1 MLVLARLKSFSKTAI
16 EMNLSQSTVS
26 ARVADLEREL
36 DRKMFTRNH
45 HSVALT
51 PAGSIFLPYA
61 KKAVHDYEQ
70 GRWHINAI
78 ETFDDRLA
86 IGNVNSA
93 LGNFLLP
100 VYVDFMRAY
109 PRISIH
115 AAIGHSSDILQQLA
129 DGLIDVAIS
138 YRLPKSKK
146 IRSWICVDE
155 DFVFVVGRKDPLAE
169 YESIH
174 VKGLA
179 ITNLIMQDW
188 GGAFSEWF
196 HSIIPTNRFSDCYM
210 SSTPALMALVKEG
223 LGTAI
228 VTRSTAQA
236 FLTEGSVREIPLI
249 GDPQPPRWRTYMSI
263 AAKQLHR
270 PAIEKWIDVMRNNGM
285 LLDACI

>member
-1 MLVLARLKSFSKTAI
+1 MLRTMLVLARLKSFSKTAI
-16 EMNLSQSTVS
+16 EMNLSQSTIS

-196 HSIIPTNRFSDCYM
+196 HSIIPANRFSGCYM
-210 SSTPALMALVKEG
+210 SSTPALAHLYVDRRQ
-223 LGTAI
+223 TA
-228 VTRSTAQA
+228 A
-236 FLTEGSVREIPLI
+236 
-249 GDPQPPRWRTYMSI
+249 
-263 AAKQLHR
+263 
-270 PAIEKWIDVMRNNGM
+270 PAGNRKMDRCYEE
-285 LLDACI
+285 

>member
-1 MLVLARLKSFSKTAI
+1 MPCGS
-16 EMNLSQSTVS
+16 
-26 ARVADLEREL
+26 
-36 DRKMFTRNH
+36 
-45 HSVALT
+45 
-51 PAGSIFLPYA
+51 PAEFHVH
-61 KKAVHDYEQ
+61 AVHIAEHALREDVLDSALCVQLLFVQDDDLIRGGCEQ
-70 GRWHINAI
+70 GRWHINSI

-179 ITNLIMQDW
+179 ITSLIMQDW

-196 HSIIPTNRFSDCYM
+196 HSIIPAN
-210 SSTPALMALVKEG
+210 PA
-223 LGTAI
+223 AI
-228 VTRSTAQA
+228 
-236 FLTEGSVREIPLI
+236 
-249 GDPQPPRWRTYMSI
+249 
-263 AAKQLHR
+263 
-270 PAIEKWIDVMRNNGM
+270 
-285 LLDACI
+285 

>member
-1 MLVLARLKSFSKTAI
+1 MPCGS
-16 EMNLSQSTVS
+16 
-26 ARVADLEREL
+26 
-36 DRKMFTRNH
+36 
-45 HSVALT
+45 
-51 PAGSIFLPYA
+51 PAEFHVH
-61 KKAVHDYEQ
+61 AVHIAEHALREDVLDSALCVQLLFVQDDDLIRGGCEQ
-70 GRWHINAI
+70 GRSHINSI

-179 ITNLIMQDW
+179 ITSLIMQDW

-196 HSIIPTNRFSDCYM
+196 HSIIPANRFSGCYM

-228 VTRSTAQA
+228 VTRSTAQT

-270 PAIEKWIDVMRNNGM
+270 PAIEKWIGVMKKNGM

>member
-16 EMNLSQSTVS
+16 EMNLSQSTIS

-61 KKAVHDYEQ
+61 KKAVQDYEQ
-70 GRWHINAI
+70 GRWHINSI

-115 AAIGHSSDILQQLA
+115 AAIGAFVGYFAAARGRSDRRRDQLSPPEKQK
-129 DGLIDVAIS
+129 DTQLGLRRRGL
-138 YRLPKSKK
+138 RL
-146 IRSWICVDE
+146 C
-155 DFVFVVGRKDPLAE
+155 GRA
-169 YESIH
+169 
-174 VKGLA
+174 
-179 ITNLIMQDW
+179 
-188 GGAFSEWF
+188 
-196 HSIIPTNRFSDCYM
+196 
-210 SSTPALMALVKEG
+210 
-223 LGTAI
+223 
-228 VTRSTAQA
+228 
-236 FLTEGSVREIPLI
+236 
-249 GDPQPPRWRTYMSI
+249 
-263 AAKQLHR
+263 
-270 PAIEKWIDVMRNNGM
+270 
-285 LLDACI
+285 